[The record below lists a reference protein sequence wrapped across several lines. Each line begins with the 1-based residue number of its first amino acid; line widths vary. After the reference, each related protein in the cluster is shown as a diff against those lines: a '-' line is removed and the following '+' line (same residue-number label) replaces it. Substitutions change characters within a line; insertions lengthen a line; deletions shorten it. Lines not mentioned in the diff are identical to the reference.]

1 MASVEESPMCT
12 RYLTGLLLLASLPA
26 LAQEA
31 ESETVRQVSAT
42 QAHLQGIGPEAGP
55 TQMKTHM
62 MLRLMGKMMSENVK
76 GLHLDIDPSPSATNE
91 AGLPLQQDPSVWHL
105 NRRAE
110 ICYDNYRLGLQ
121 RGGMVMRYE
130 LTF

>member
-1 MASVEESPMCT
+1 MCT

-31 ESETVRQVSAT
+31 ENETVRQVSAT
-42 QAHLQGIGPEAGP
+42 QAHLQGVGPEAGP

-76 GLHLDIDPSPSATNE
+76 GLRLDLDPSPSSTNE
-91 AGLPLQQDPSVWHL
+91 AGLALQQDPSVWHF

-130 LTF
+130 ASF

>member
-1 MASVEESPMCT
+1 MCT
-12 RYLTGLLLLASLPA
+12 RYLTGLMLLVALPV

-31 ESETVRQVSAT
+31 EPETVHQLSAT
-42 QAHLQGIGPEAGP
+42 QAHLQGVGPQALP
-55 TQMKTHM
+55 TAMKTHTM
-62 MLRLMGKMMSENVK
+62 VRLAGKLLSENIK
-76 GLHLDIDPSPSATNE
+76 GLRVELDPTPASSNDVNNLSPQEQS
-91 AGLPLQQDPSVWHL
+91 PWRL

-121 RGGMVMRYE
+121 RGGAVMRYE